1 MLIYNVQ
8 LNNYDYNFIIL
19 FFIVQLTA
27 ENSDLIQ
34 ERDKMKMEILE
45 LRDRLQDIEKDNEGL
60 RNDLALSETLRKKA
74 EAEVKSLKENRGKV
88 LRGLSTQTE
97 IATAQFRL
105 DFENLKKQLESKEEV
120 IALQE
125 KKIKSLIES
134 NCTLRNGLEQVQG
147 PGNIESED
155 DEGVQSSL
163 VLNGHSRRVNPV
175 QAELAKFIKQ
185 LDI

>member
-1 MLIYNVQ
+1 M
-8 LNNYDYNFIIL
+8 
-19 FFIVQLTA
+19 TA

-34 ERDKMKMEILE
+34 ERDKMKLEILQ
-45 LRDRLQDIEKDNEGL
+45 LRDRLQDVEKDNEGL

-74 EAEVKSLKENRGKV
+74 ETEVKSLKENRGKV

-105 DFENLKKQLESKEEV
+105 DFESLKKQLESKEEV

-147 PGNIESED
+147 APSMGNIESED

-185 LDI
+185 LDIWAYLSFSFSLLSLSMYLDS